1 MWELA
6 RRMAERLR
14 AAPVEEVIVSNSI
27 PIPAAKQGPPIT
39 VLNVAP
45 LLAEAII
52 RVHENR
58 SVSELFR

>member
-1 MWELA
+1 MTAQETI
-6 RRMAERLR
+6 
-14 AAPVEEVIVSNSI
+14 EVIVTDSV
-27 PIPAAKQGPPIT
+27 PIRPEKLSPLIT
-39 VLNVAP
+39 VLSVAP

>member
-1 MWELA
+1 VLTGDAVEL
-6 RRMAERLR
+6 LR
-14 AAPVEEVIVSNSI
+14 KANVEEVIVTDSV
-27 PIPAAKQGPPIT
+27 PIPPEKLGPPLT
-39 VLNVAP
+39 VLSVAP

>member
-1 MWELA
+1 MDS
-6 RRMAERLR
+6 RL
-14 AAPVEEVIVSNSI
+14 
-27 PIPAAKQGPPIT
+27 K
-39 VLNVAP
+39 VLSVAP